1 MFEIVASFLVLL
13 LAVLLVWLV
22 FAAVCDMAEAR
33 GHSRALWLVVSLF
46 WSPPFAVMFVL
57 WLFVPLLEE
66 DDDGEG
72 ACDGI

>member
-46 WSPPFAVMFVL
+46 WSPFAVMFVL